1 MTEFFPSDDGTGVKN
16 RHEDLAMT
24 KNDWM
29 HVGAIIVVTLLGLF
43 VIDFKHFSLF
53 GLLII
58 IAITVLIG
66 SEIMDLVKRFKK

>member
-1 MTEFFPSDDGTGVKN
+1 
-16 RHEDLAMT
+16 MT

-29 HVGAIIVVTLLGLF
+29 HIGAIIVVTLLGLF